1 MKKTVLLSAALLTGA
16 LVASAGVAQPQQVKR
31 MLPAV
36 NNATPATQ
44 MAAPQKAATLQ
55 ATDVVSVSEGVKM
68 MKTQNGLYK
77 KALAHPRM
85 GAKLNQRVNAFV
97 AADDAT
103 FFEGFEGW
111 DGEATDWVP
120 EGWSSESK
128 IADQVDM
135 ALWGATNFSFYTS
148 VYEGAAMMYVS
159 NAIDLGMVGDSFQ
172 LIAYPQDEWLYTPAV
187 TPKAG
192 DELCFMMTFDA
203 GFALLNNDKLNNE
216 GLYVYDAENTN
227 LTVYVSE
234 DDGANWTPLW
244 NALDYVKAKYTVE
257 EIDAMIMTYPW
268 EGIRVDI
275 SDYAGKS
282 VKFAF
287 QYENENGSDVGID
300 NVMVGAPTPAV
311 AYVDPGYLYFAM
323 SPDLMSYSATVMIGP
338 AYNDNVW
345 ESVANGYEADTY
357 EWTYD
362 EAGNRSGHYEEIKY
376 DVNDNGEIT
385 AKWPSARHEEGYDA
399 NGNLVW
405 KKDWSSYSP
414 GEELVE
420 QYEAKYTF
428 DGAGRLTESLSWTWE
443 NGTRVNYGRYTYTY
457 DDEGNCTEETQYKAA
472 STGQTNSSVATRGM
486 FIEEADLEGWE
497 PYEYISYH
505 YGNGIYLGK
514 RHFSWQND
522 DWTPRYGLS
531 VEYDF
536 EYTPEKLIVPGTWG
550 DPYKINVIH
559 YLDADGMGGWTSA
572 DNVYYWTEVK
582 ATGMAQAATEGAK
595 VTFADNVLSV
605 AGGTEVQ
612 NLVYDLGGRL
622 VLSGQSHREQ
632 LGHLAQGIYVVR
644 SLVDGEA
651 YTLKISIE

>member
-1 MKKTVLLSAALLTGA
+1 MKQTMLLLLLALCSLATVQAQEPPTFGLQANRPDRHTAPLLC
-16 LVASAGVAQPQQVKR
+16 
-31 MLPAV
+31 PADISQD
-36 NNATPATQ
+36 AD
-44 MAAPQKAATLQ
+44 KTLQ
-55 ATDVVSVSEGVKM
+55 ATTRNEQIRPWRIPATVARMAEEGTAMRLDSIVTFNTDGTRNSLEAYTYDDAYRNFHHTQARYNPSTDSWEATTEYDYRLTDDNVLLLISTLTHSTNEYVIYEYDDQGWCVERKMYYKNDENTWTEQKKTEYTHDERGNTTEEMTYRLVDGQWQPSVHFIMAYDSNNRQILYEYYTWDGSNWRGGYKTEWTWYDGPNPTEYSESTRF
-68 MKTQNGLYK
+68 TQATTYTWDWDNNEWK
-77 KALAHPRM
+77 KYDRGTREYNADGYTTMSKEEHWRM
-85 GAKLNQRVNAFV
+85 GPDNETIYSAGR
-97 AADDAT
+97 
-103 FFEGFEGW
+103 
-111 DGEATDWVP
+111 
-120 EGWSSESK
+120 
-128 IADQVDM
+128 
-135 ALWGATNFSFYTS
+135 SFWEYDEDNICQKQEDYIYMNST
-148 VYEGAAMMYVS
+148 
-159 NAIDLGMVGDSFQ
+159 
-172 LIAYPQDEWLYTPAV
+172 DEWIQTLAV
-187 TPKAG
+187 
-192 DELCFMMTFDA
+192 D
-203 GFALLNNDKLNNE
+203 
-216 GLYVYDAENTN
+216 
-227 LTVYVSE
+227 
-234 DDGANWTPLW
+234 
-244 NALDYVKAKYTVE
+244 
-257 EIDAMIMTYPW
+257 
-268 EGIRVDI
+268 
-275 SDYAGKS
+275 
-282 VKFAF
+282 
-287 QYENENGSDVGID
+287 
-300 NVMVGAPTPAV
+300 
-311 AYVDPGYLYFAM
+311 
-323 SPDLMSYSATVMIGP
+323 
-338 AYNDNVW
+338 
-345 ESVANGYEADTY
+345 Y

-420 QYEAKYTF
+420 QYEAKYIF
-428 DGAGRLTESLSWTWE
+428 DGAGRLTEALSWTWE

-472 STGQTNSSVATRGM
+472 STGQTNSNVATRGM

-531 VEYDF
+531 IEYDF

-559 YLDADGMGGWTSA
+559 YLDADGMGGWTLT
-572 DNVYYWTEVK
+572 DKVYYWTEVK
-582 ATGMAQAATEGAK
+582 ATGIAQAATEGAK

-605 AGGTEVQ
+605 AGGTEVR